1 MRYRNERSE
10 IVERDRRA
18 VGGDRWVVSH
28 SWDIWKTEVVWMSL
42 YFSVAVWLSVS
53 VWISVAVWISIAL
66 IHAPVPTVRQAA
78 LRQNR
83 LG

>member
-1 MRYRNERSE
+1 MRYHNERSE

-18 VGGDRWVVSH
+18 VCGDPWVVSH
-28 SWDIWKTEVVWMSL
+28 SWDICKSEVVWMSL
-42 YFSVAVWLSVS
+42 YFSVAVWT
-53 VWISVAVWISIAL
+53 SIPL

>member
-1 MRYRNERSE
+1 MNAAKLSSVIVGRSVATPGWFP
-10 IVERDRRA
+10 IAGTA
-18 VGGDRWVVSH
+18 VNPKWCKS
-28 SWDIWKTEVVWMSL
+28 EVVWMSL
-42 YFSVAVWLSVS
+42 YFSVAVWT
-53 VWISVAVWISIAL
+53 SIPL

>member
-1 MRYRNERSE
+1 MNAAKLSSVIVGRSVATAGWFP
-10 IVERDRRA
+10 IAGTA
-18 VGGDRWVVSH
+18 VNPKWCKS
-28 SWDIWKTEVVWMSL
+28 EVVWMSL
-42 YFSVAVWLSVS
+42 YFSVAVWT
-53 VWISVAVWISIAL
+53 SIPL

>member
-42 YFSVAVWLSVS
+42 YFSVAVWLSV
-53 VWISVAVWISIAL
+53 AVWISITL

>member
-42 YFSVAVWLSVS
+42 YFSVAVWLSV
-53 VWISVAVWISIAL
+53 AVWISIAL

>member
-42 YFSVAVWLSVS
+42 YFSVAVWLSV
-53 VWISVAVWISIAL
+53 AL